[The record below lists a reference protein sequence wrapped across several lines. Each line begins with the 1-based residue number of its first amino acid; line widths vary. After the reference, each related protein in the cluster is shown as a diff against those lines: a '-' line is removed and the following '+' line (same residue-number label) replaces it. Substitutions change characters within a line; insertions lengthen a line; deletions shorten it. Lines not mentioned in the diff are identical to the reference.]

1 MHKVAHV
8 DIMQQNERIGNETPV
23 APPPEGFRAHDG
35 CGLLRAFLYKRLERG
50 REGQRLHVVGVAA
63 KGRVPKRY
71 VLAIRPALA
80 KSAQLRKPLVGRAR
94 KVRDPLRHPF
104 GPNVWMHAALRNAAH
119 VHDRLHVRVP
129 NECGQLDGIGGA
141 VPKGKN
147 CHHSL
152 GYGGTFADALMMRK
166 VATDWSHPSAKDL
179 SRGGFV
185 NLSRAWSLSLDD
197 AGQAVDARS
206 HFVEFL
212 QRIQSDNDFIATAE
226 LIFGELSGN
235 VVRHAPG
242 PVEIAIDLN
251 EASVILHVI
260 DSGPL
265 LRIAE
270 HRLPDDIL
278 SEQGRGLYIVEQLGA
293 EVRFERNV
301 AGATTSSS
309 RYAGFKRRQSFEIAT
324 VRAGAVLR
332 KVRV

>member
-1 MHKVAHV
+1 M
-8 DIMQQNERIGNETPV
+8 
-23 APPPEGFRAHDG
+23 
-35 CGLLRAFLYKRLERG
+35 
-50 REGQRLHVVGVAA
+50 
-63 KGRVPKRY
+63 
-71 VLAIRPALA
+71 
-80 KSAQLRKPLVGRAR
+80 
-94 KVRDPLRHPF
+94 
-104 GPNVWMHAALRNAAH
+104 
-119 VHDRLHVRVP
+119 
-129 NECGQLDGIGGA
+129 
-141 VPKGKN
+141 
-147 CHHSL
+147 
-152 GYGGTFADALMMRK
+152 
-166 VATDWSHPSAKDL
+166 
-179 SRGGFV
+179 
-185 NLSRAWSLSLDD
+185 DD

-226 LIFGELSGN
+226 LIFGELLGN

-301 AGATTSSS
+301 GRGNHIIVTL
-309 RYAGFKRRQSFEIAT
+309 RR
-324 VRAGAVLR
+324 L
-332 KVRV
+332 